1 MNLQHAKNNP
11 GKFHELRATA
21 TRFDVKDG
29 QYGYYGLGAIKDELD
44 NEEDVLFAVKKGDT
58 LVDAA
63 TAMQL
68 CIWAVRYDANDGNY
82 KAYFKGTV
90 AKQLQGTPQ
99 SPPQPAQA
107 TKPPQQDNDDYNDVG
122 IRTHLVCAY
131 ISKMRPG
138 EKPLIEDIEYWMAYI
153 KTGKDA
159 SLPGNKSENPP
170 KTDGSPPRTDQDG
183 VPF

>member
-21 TRFDVKDG
+21 TRFDVKNG
-29 QYGYYGLGAIKDELD
+29 QYGYYGLGAIKDELG

-58 LVDAA
+58 LVDAN

-82 KAYFKGTV
+82 KAYFNSTV
-90 AKQLQGTPQ
+90 AKQLQGSPQ
-99 SPPQPAQA
+99 SPQKEPESTNAPRQG
-107 TKPPQQDNDDYNDVG
+107 NNDVE
-122 IRTHLVCAY
+122 IRKCVTCALL
-131 ISKMRPG
+131 SKRGG
-138 EKPLIEDIEYWMAYI
+138 EKPLIEDIEYWMKYI
-153 KTGKDA
+153 ETGKDA
-159 SLPGNKSENPP
+159 SLPGNKSEPP